1 MECSDGIDNA
11 YWMAYVE
18 NKLVGCSGTYPLFAC
33 SCHASFLIIN
43 FKLFLSLGV
52 MIIFDG
58 MVASIVTFIMN

>member
-1 MECSDGIDNA
+1 
-11 YWMAYVE
+11 MAYVE
-18 NKLVGCSGTYPLFAC
+18 NKLVGCSGTCPLFAC